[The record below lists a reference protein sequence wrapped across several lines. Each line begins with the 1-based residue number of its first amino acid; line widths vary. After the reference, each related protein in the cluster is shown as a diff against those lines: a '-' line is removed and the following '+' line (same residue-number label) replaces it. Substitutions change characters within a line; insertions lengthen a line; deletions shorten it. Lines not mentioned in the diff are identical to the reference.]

1 MVAKIKIQ
9 ALNDGNNTSIT
20 FLVLEARRYFEGL
33 YIIKEFQGKAPIK
46 LSKLVIVEIEY
57 LIKEMGA

>member
-1 MVAKIKIQ
+1 MAAKMKIQ
-9 ALNDGNNTSIT
+9 ALDDGNTSFM
-20 FLVLEARRYFEGL
+20 FLVLEARRHFEGL
-33 YIIKEFQGKAPIK
+33 YIRVSRQSSK

>member
-1 MVAKIKIQ
+1 MAEKMKIQ
-9 ALNDGNNTSIT
+9 ALDDGNTSIM
-20 FLVLEARRYFEGL
+20 FLVLEARRHFEGL
-33 YIIKEFQGKAPIK
+33 YIYIRVSRQSSK